1 MNHWTAQ
8 ASRFAGV
15 GILATVV
22 HVSVAYLV
30 SRFGGANPF
39 LANLTGF
46 GVAFWV
52 SYCGNFYWTF
62 SGSTE
67 HAVRLKRFIISSTFC
82 FFLSNGIVATVNWL
96 HLPFEVALV
105 VITFL
110 IPPLSFALAK
120 FWAFRSLPAGGKSQA
135 PPSANED
142 RGEVLPS

>member
-1 MNHWTAQ
+1 MSHWTAQ

-15 GILATVV
+15 GILATLV
-22 HVSVAYLV
+22 HVTVGYLV
-30 SRFGGANPF
+30 SRLAGANPF

-62 SGSTE
+62 PGGTE
-67 HAVRLKRFIISSTFC
+67 HAFRLKRFIISSAFC
-82 FFLSNGIVATVNWL
+82 FLLSNAVVATVNLL
-96 HLPFEVALV
+96 HLPFEVALLAIV
-105 VITFL
+105 LV

-135 PPSANED
+135 PPNADED
-142 RGEVLPS
+142 QGEVLPS